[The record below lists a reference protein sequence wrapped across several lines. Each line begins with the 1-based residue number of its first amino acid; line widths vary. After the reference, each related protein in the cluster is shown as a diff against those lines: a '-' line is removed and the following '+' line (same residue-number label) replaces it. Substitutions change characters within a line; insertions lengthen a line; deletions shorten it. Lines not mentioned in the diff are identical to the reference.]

1 MLLTASIRAYG
12 AENAFKQESL
22 KRIDFYSRVARVSYN
37 LNCWLAVRIDVL
49 GALFT
54 SSLAAYLVYGSS
66 ANPQSVGFSL
76 NMASDFC
83 ILILWVVR
91 IYNDL
96 EVQANRC
103 VL

>member
-1 MLLTASIRAYG
+1 
-12 AENAFKQESL
+12 
-22 KRIDFYSRVARVSYN
+22 
-37 LNCWLAVRIDVL
+37 
-49 GALFT
+49 
-54 SSLAAYLVYGSS
+54 LAAYLVYGSS